1 MKILKVDGLSVKR
14 WYFEISVDVLQN
26 PLLCSLG
33 VVKKLGQATNMWETM
48 DFENR
53 KEFSLDKK
61 LINQDNC
68 YSLKFS
74 TISIH
79 NNGTNTERESKNVDR
94 SVFCYKTV
102 SMSDSLS

>member
-1 MKILKVDGLSVKR
+1 
-14 WYFEISVDVLQN
+14 
-26 PLLCSLG
+26 
-33 VVKKLGQATNMWETM
+33 MWETM
-48 DFENR
+48 DLENR

-79 NNGTNTERESKNVDR
+79 NNGTTERESKNVDR

-102 SMSDSLS
+102 SMADSLSLIYG